1 MALKPPPPVTERL
14 DRYGGFLIEAEFVPM
29 PAENLRVFAR
39 SLLDPIRQAYQNP
52 EFEAEY
58 QKWKKEQEEKKHA

>member
-1 MALKPPPPVTERL
+1 MRSPPPVTERL

-39 SLLDPIRQAYQNP
+39 SLLDPIRQAYQDP
-52 EFEAEY
+52 SFESEY
-58 QKWKKEQEEKKHA
+58 QEWLKSQKEKKHA